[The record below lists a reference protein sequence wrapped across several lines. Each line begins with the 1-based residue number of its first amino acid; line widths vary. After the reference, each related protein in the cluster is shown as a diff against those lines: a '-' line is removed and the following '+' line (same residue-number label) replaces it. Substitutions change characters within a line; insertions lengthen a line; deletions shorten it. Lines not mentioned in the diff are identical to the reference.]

1 LTNFFDFAI
10 LKVVGTVNEWRRKLR
25 EVAERNPEVGERLKE
40 IEDVGWYEVWLIVK
54 DGRRRLRIFFGIL
67 KGFEVKY
74 LAVTTYL
81 NSNPKPKVELIWEPL

>member
-1 LTNFFDFAI
+1 M
-10 LKVVGTVNEWRRKLR
+10 VGTVNEWKMKLR
-25 EVAERNPEVGERLKE
+25 KVAKRNPELRERLKE
-40 IEDVGWYEVWLIVK
+40 IEDVELYEVWIIVK
-54 DGRRRLRIFFGIL
+54 DGRKRLKIFFGVL